1 MDSFFKFAM
10 INFRKILLDASL
22 NTLNRS
28 TCVFKLD
35 LCITFSGGK
44 KSTLI
49 LSHTLLILFECD
61 SDVWHHEKPFNCKE
75 NDHTV

>member
-1 MDSFFKFAM
+1 M

-28 TCVFKLD
+28 TCVFRLD
-35 LCITFSGGK
+35 LCIVFSGGK
-44 KSTLI
+44 EVLKYF
-49 LSHTLLILFECD
+49 HTLLILFKCD
-61 SDVWHHEKPFNCKE
+61 SDVWHHEMPFNCKE